1 VPADETTAMAV
12 PGPVPVPVPEPGPAA
27 PEPGPVTP
35 EPDDATAVLPVV
47 DLPPTHAAAAPG
59 TLVCPACGLANEPT
73 RVYCRR
79 CATELA
85 AAAGPDTTPVHA
97 RAAARPVRTPGGRAR
112 RDRGRDPAGAVGAFA
127 LLPRDAPTPSSAVTA
142 SVPPVTAPPTAP
154 PSEPVAS
161 PSSEPTAPPT
171 EAPSVSTPPTIE
183 SLTGLIVFSA

>member
-1 VPADETTAMAV
+1 MIVCKVCGHENEAGAGFCGSCGAFLEWSGEAVPADETTAMAV

-85 AAAGPDTTPVHA
+85 ARGRSGHDAVHASRRAAGPDPRWPCSA
-97 RAAARPVRTPGGRAR
+97 GSRP
-112 RDRGRDPAGAVGAFA
+112 
-127 LLPRDAPTPSSAVTA
+127 
-142 SVPPVTAPPTAP
+142 
-154 PSEPVAS
+154 
-161 PSSEPTAPPT
+161 
-171 EAPSVSTPPTIE
+171 
-183 SLTGLIVFSA
+183 